1 MIMVGTNNKKLSCLY
16 AKITLS
22 KKMSKKSY
30 FIKLLS
36 RRTINHETF
45 QDTKSIL
52 SKFVH
57 TLEAPRFYLHF
68 FLSLLG

>member
-1 MIMVGTNNKKLSCLY
+1 
-16 AKITLS
+16 
-22 KKMSKKSY
+22 MSKKSY